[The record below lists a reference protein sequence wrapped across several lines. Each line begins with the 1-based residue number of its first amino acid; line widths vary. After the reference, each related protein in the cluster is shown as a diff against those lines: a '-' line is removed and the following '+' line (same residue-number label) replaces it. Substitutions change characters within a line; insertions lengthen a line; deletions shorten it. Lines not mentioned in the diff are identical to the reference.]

1 MPISVLVTG
10 FSVFPGAPVNPTE
23 VLVGWFGE
31 RRPDLGP
38 DVSLTTGLL
47 DTAFGSIRR
56 QLGEVAATAQPDI
69 AIHFGLARGARGFRL
84 ERMARNRVAT
94 ASPDVT
100 GTCAASDRICEG
112 AEAIASSLPVEA
124 IVRRLSERGLP
135 HETSVDA
142 GDYLCNLA
150 FYLSV
155 AHLVDGLRPAKA
167 GFVHVPYLA
176 SQLATLGEAEASV
189 PRLSEDEL
197 WEGAVVIVETA
208 IAAARRQRER

>member
-23 VLVGWFGE
+23 ALVGWFAE
-31 RRPDLGP
+31 RRPDLGS
-38 DVSLTTGLL
+38 DVTVTTGLL

-56 QLGEVAATAQPDI
+56 QLGEIAATARPDI

-84 ERMARNRVAT
+84 EGVAHNRVAT

-100 GTCAASDRICEG
+100 GACAVSGRICDG
-112 AEAIASSLPVEA
+112 ADAIASSLPVAEIA
-124 IVRRLSERGLP
+124 RRLSERGLA
-135 HETSVDA
+135 HEVSSDA

-155 AHLVDGLRPAKA
+155 AHLVDGLSAAQA

-176 SQLATLGEAEASV
+176 SQLAALGEADASV

-208 IAAARRQRER
+208 ISFARRRLDR